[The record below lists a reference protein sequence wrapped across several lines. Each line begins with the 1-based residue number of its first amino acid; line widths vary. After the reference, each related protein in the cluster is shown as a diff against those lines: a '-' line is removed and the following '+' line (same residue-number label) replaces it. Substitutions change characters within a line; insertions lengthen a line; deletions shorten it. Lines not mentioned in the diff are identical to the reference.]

1 MGLAIIH
8 CFSLHRVEEASND
21 AKSSQGNN
29 LHRAQLYAQEAA
41 ETTHRKENKGKVK
54 IAKNLYRCDL
64 PVATCWSKCPTV
76 LISRSARKKTSL
88 VGVGV
93 TYLVSF
99 LKIFADCCWSD

>member
-1 MGLAIIH
+1 MTLRAVKETIYTGH
-8 CFSLHRVEEASND
+8 SYMHRRLQ
-21 AKSSQGNN
+21 KHIG
-29 LHRAQLYAQEAA
+29 
-41 ETTHRKENKGKVK
+41 KKVK
-54 IAKNLYRCDL
+54 EKQRLQKIRTGVTCQLLLGGCYS

>member
-1 MGLAIIH
+1 MFSGFIGSPNFTQSLVGLAIIH

-54 IAKNLYRCDL
+54 IAKNPYRCDL
-64 PVATCWSKCPTV
+64 PVATWGLLLASCY
-76 LISRSARKKTSL
+76 LL
-88 VGVGV
+88 V
-93 TYLVSF
+93 
-99 LKIFADCCWSD
+99 